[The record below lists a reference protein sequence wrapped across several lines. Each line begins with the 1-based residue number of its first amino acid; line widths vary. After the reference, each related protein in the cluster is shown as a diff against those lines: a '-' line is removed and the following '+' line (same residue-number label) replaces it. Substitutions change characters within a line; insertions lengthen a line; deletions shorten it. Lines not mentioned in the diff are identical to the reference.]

1 MVAILLSLELIYS
14 TFRTYLQFKLANLT
28 KQINLEILRNQNHKQ
43 LWLWRENNKDNEEKI
58 HPTTKKM
65 FQSQLSY
72 Y

>member
-1 MVAILLSLELIYS
+1 MAILLSLELIYS

-28 KQINLEILRNQNHKQ
+28 KQINLEILGYQNHKQ
-43 LWLWRENNKDNEEKI
+43 WLWRKNSKDNEEKI

>member
-1 MVAILLSLELIYS
+1 MAILLSLELIYS

-28 KQINLEILRNQNHKQ
+28 KQINLEILGYQNHQ
-43 LWLWRENNKDNEEKI
+43 QWLWRENSKDNEEKI